1 MQANI
6 CMSGTGKE
14 PGQNKG
20 MLHLPPKVALR
31 EVAKNRSLRG
41 KFKMA
46 RRMISLGAC
55 AKIDFGASPYE
66 LNLKR
71 SAKSTISTTKRA
83 RGISP
88 DPSLPTANLPCAVTH
103 KKVDSESVFFTN

>member
-1 MQANI
+1 MNAAFAPTLLINRLWAA
-6 CMSGTGKE
+6 SGLG
-14 PGQNKG
+14 P
-20 MLHLPPKVALR
+20 LR
-31 EVAKNRSLRG
+31 LGAKNRSLRG
-41 KFKMA
+41 KFKTA
-46 RRMISLGAC
+46 KRMISLGAC

-66 LNLKR
+66 PNFKR